1 MESLDSHKHS
11 IHMYIY
17 TLIQIGNYGQS
28 NYSASKGGVMS
39 MTLTFARELGR
50 CEVVLMPFVHH
61 VIIMYTYS
69 RNSIKVLFLK

>member
-1 MESLDSHKHS
+1 
-11 IHMYIY
+11 
-17 TLIQIGNYGQS
+17 
-28 NYSASKGGVMS
+28 MS

-69 RNSIKVLFLK
+69 RNSYNYKSFVFKMIIKLCN